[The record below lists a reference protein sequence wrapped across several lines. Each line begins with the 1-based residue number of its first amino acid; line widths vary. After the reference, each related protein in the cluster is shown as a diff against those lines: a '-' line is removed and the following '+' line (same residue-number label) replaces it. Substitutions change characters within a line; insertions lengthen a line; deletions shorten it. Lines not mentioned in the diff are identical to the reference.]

1 MPYAASIELT
11 PGRVVGVGFPC
22 YLVAEIG
29 QNHNGN
35 PALAQQLIERLSG
48 SEIDAVKFCK
58 RHLQSDLTEEFSRQ
72 TYDNP
77 NSFAPTYGEH
87 RQALEL
93 PEDVHQ
99 RLQSQAGDAGLTCFA
114 TACDHESVELLE
126 RLNVPC
132 YKVASRDLT
141 NLPLIEHI
149 ATTGKPVILSSGMD
163 GLREITDAVNTV
175 RAHHHRMILLHCTS
189 AYPTRDEDVNLRA
202 METLRTEFDCPI
214 GLSDHS
220 LGTAIPLA
228 AVALGACLI
237 EKHVTLN
244 RKLRGSDHICS
255 LEPDEFV
262 EMGRSIRRIEA
273 ALGDGVKRVVPAVNA
288 ARRKLGRTLV
298 AKFRIPSGTQLTE
311 AMLCLKTAG
320 GGIPW
325 NARHQLIGRT
335 VCREIPADSRLDCA
349 DVE

>member
-1 MPYAASIELT
+1 MPHVASIELT
-11 PGRVVGVGFPC
+11 PGRMVGPGFPC
-22 YLVAEIG
+22 YLVAEVG

-35 PALAQQLIERLSG
+35 PALADQLIERLSASG
-48 SEIDAVKFCK
+48 IDAVKFCK
-58 RHLQSDLTEEFSRQ
+58 RHLESDLTEEFSRQ
-72 TYDNP
+72 AYDSP

-93 PEDVHQ
+93 EEDDHG
-99 RLQSQAGDAGLTCFA
+99 RLQQRAEAAELTYFS

-126 RLNVPC
+126 RLQVPC

-149 ATTGKPVILSSGMD
+149 ARTGKPVILSSGMD
-163 GLREITDAVNTV
+163 GMSEIADALDTV
-175 RAHHHRMILLHCTS
+175 RAHHNRVILLQCTS
-189 AYPTRDEDVNLRA
+189 AYPTQDEDINLLA
-202 METLRTEFDCPI
+202 METLRQEFACPV

-228 AVALGACLI
+228 AAALGACVI
-237 EKHVTLN
+237 EKHVTMN

-255 LEPDEFV
+255 LEPEEFTA
-262 EMGRSIRRIEA
+262 MAQAIRRIER
-273 ALGDGVKRVVPAVNA
+273 ALGDGVKRVVPSVDT
-288 ARRKLGRTLV
+288 ARQKLGRTLV
-298 AKFRIPSGTQLTE
+298 AKFRIPRGAQLTE

-325 NARHQLIGRT
+325 HARHELIGRT
-335 VCREIPADSRLDCA
+335 VRREIPADSRLDCA

>member
-1 MPYAASIELT
+1 MPFAASIELT
-11 PGRVVGVGFPC
+11 PGRFVGSADPC
-22 YLVAEIG
+22 YLVAEVG

-35 PALAQQLIERLSG
+35 PTLADQLIDRLAG
-48 SEIDAVKFCK
+48 SPIDAVKFCK
-58 RHLQSDLTEEFSRQ
+58 RHLESDLTAEFSSRA
-72 TYDNP
+72 YESP
-77 NSFAPTYGEH
+77 NSFAATYGEH

-93 PEDVHQ
+93 TEEDHL
-99 RLQSQAGDAGLTCFA
+99 RLQARATAAGLMYFC
-114 TACDHESVELLE
+114 TACDHESVLLLE

-149 ATTGKPVILSSGMD
+149 ASTGKPVVISSGMD
-163 GLREITDAVNTV
+163 GLREIDDALQTIS
-175 RAHHHRMILLHCTS
+175 RHHNRVVLLHCTS
-189 AYPTRDEDVNLRA
+189 SYPTRDEDVNLRA
-202 METLRTEFDCPI
+202 METLRQEFGCLT

-220 LGTAIPLA
+220 LGNAIPLA
-228 AVALGACLI
+228 AAALGACMI
-237 EKHVTLN
+237 EKHITLN

-262 EMGRSIRRIEA
+262 SLADGVRRIERA
-273 ALGDGVKRVVPAVNA
+273 MGDGIKRIPPAVSA
-288 ARRKLGRTLV
+288 ARERLGRTLV
-298 AKFRIPSGTQLTE
+298 AKFRIPQGTQLTE

-325 NARHQLIGRT
+325 HARHEVIGRT
-335 VCREIPADSRLDCA
+335 ARREIPADARLDCA